1 MFSHYHLFHVDVS
14 LLVFLIPQPSHTDF
28 DFHHGKWMDVAAA
41 VADQLKCK
49 QEQSDTQE
57 SPVRGEIEGKISPT
71 EKPCLAFQSPPLACS
86 PALAPTK
93 PNKNTATK
101 SKTAAVLAK

>member
-57 SPVRGEIEGKISPT
+57 PPVRSEFEGEISPG
-71 EKPCLAFQSPPLACS
+71 LAFQSPPLASS